1 MGLLARVERVV
12 GVHMGLPQISL
23 LSPPAFFL
31 GCKPLERERERER
44 EFIIMF
50 AIIFIFTIR
59 RKIALKMRKI
69 HRQYMLF

>member
-1 MGLLARVERVV
+1 MKKILLEHIYIR
-12 GVHMGLPQISL
+12 
-23 LSPPAFFL
+23 
-31 GCKPLERERERER
+31 ERERERER

-69 HRQYMLF
+69 HRQYMIFF